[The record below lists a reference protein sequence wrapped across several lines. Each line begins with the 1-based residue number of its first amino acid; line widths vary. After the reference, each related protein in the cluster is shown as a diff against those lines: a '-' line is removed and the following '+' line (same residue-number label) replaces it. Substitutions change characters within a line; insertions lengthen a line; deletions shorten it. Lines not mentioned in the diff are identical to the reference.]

1 MKAMKLSQQKV
12 TKLKVKKIPQRLCL
26 GCQESFPKKDLIR
39 IVRSPEGEY
48 SIDLTGK
55 KAGRGAYICNKREC
69 FDLVRKNH
77 GLERSFK
84 GAIAK
89 EIYDKLENELLSN
102 SEVK

>member
-1 MKAMKLSQQKV
+1 M
-12 TKLKVKKIPQRLCL
+12 KVKKIPQRLCL

-39 IVRSPEGEY
+39 IVRNPEGEY

-69 FDLVRKNH
+69 FDLARKNH

-84 GAIAK
+84 GAIDK
-89 EIYDKLENELLSN
+89 EIYDKLENELLAN
-102 SEVK
+102 SEDK